1 MYVNINTMD
10 NARLINRKTTGYVN
24 KNQKDSGVGSFVKIL
39 DAVLLGAVSTTVFTD
54 GLNLYIGAV
63 VGAMGGF
70 LMGRSAYRE
79 IQKEKLNK

>member
-1 MYVNINTMD
+1 MCLNINTMD
-10 NARLINRKTTGYVN
+10 NDRLINRKTTVYVN

-54 GLNLYIGAV
+54 GLNLYIGAL
-63 VGAMGGF
+63 VGAMGGLF
-70 LMGRSAYRE
+70 MGRIAYRE